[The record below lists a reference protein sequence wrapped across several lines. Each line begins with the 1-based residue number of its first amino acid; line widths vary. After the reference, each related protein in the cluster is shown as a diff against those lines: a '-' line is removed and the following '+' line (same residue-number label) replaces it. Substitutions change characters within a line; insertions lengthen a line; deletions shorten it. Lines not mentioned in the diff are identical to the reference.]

1 MTNVYGC
8 FYCLKINSNTDRNR
22 NNAPIP
28 CVTGNAFSQ
37 HNPICGQWHG
47 GYIGSLPSLRIVV
60 SMKLRRFCFLKISKP
75 RMDWESTGDIFK
87 SF

>member
-1 MTNVYGC
+1 MTNIYGC

-28 CVTGNAFSQ
+28 CMTGNAFSQ
-37 HNPICGQWHG
+37 HNPICGSRHG
-47 GYIGSLPSLRIVV
+47 GYIGSLPSLHIEV
-60 SMKLRRFCFLKISKP
+60 SMKLRWFWFLKVSKP
-75 RMDWESTGDIFK
+75 RMDLESTGGIFN